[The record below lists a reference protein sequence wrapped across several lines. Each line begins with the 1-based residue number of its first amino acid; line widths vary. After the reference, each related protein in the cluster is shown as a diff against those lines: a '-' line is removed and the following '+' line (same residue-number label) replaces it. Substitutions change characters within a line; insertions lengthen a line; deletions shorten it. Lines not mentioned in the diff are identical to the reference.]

1 MNKYIYRA
9 SFGLLALS
17 MGGCASLPFMGGGQS
32 PSPTA
37 SASPTTTATN
47 NTASPSVSP
56 SPGAKSPAPNDPKA
70 SPSPNA
76 KKSPLP
82 TPATQATTA
91 PGIILS
97 TNPEERLLANN
108 RVGNR
113 NTKAERNPFDYI
125 PNIPAVKLD
134 AKKVEETPQLPKTTN
149 QTISVSLLTPPSPPA
164 RWQPLPPVVIKAPL
178 IAPRVVNTTTQV
190 SNQPVANNPAT
201 VKPQTAPGK
210 PGVSPVATKPVANK
224 PVATKPVAT
233 KPVATKPGVTQI
245 ALLPAPAGNVPSL
258 PVLDPKNIPQWEDP
272 NKPPPVVAVPQAPPP
287 PPDTSI
293 AENIEVSGIVKV
305 GTQKQIIVKVPTE
318 ATSRYVKEGQKL
330 ANGEVLVKI
339 IDINDQEPSVTFVQN
354 GVDIVRQVGE
364 KPMGAEEKAN
374 NFNS

>member
-1 MNKYIYRA
+1 
-9 SFGLLALS
+9 

-47 NTASPSVSP
+47 NTASPTASP
-56 SPGAKSPAPNDPKA
+56 SPGAKSPSPTDPKA

-76 KKSPLP
+76 KQSPLP
-82 TPATQATTA
+82 TPTTKASTA

-108 RVGNR
+108 RVGAR
-113 NTKAERNPFDYI
+113 NTAKVERNPFNSI
-125 PNIPAVKLD
+125 PNIPVVKV
-134 AKKVEETPQLPKTTN
+134 AEKKAEEIPQLPKTTN
-149 QTISVSLLTPPSPPA
+149 QTISVSMLTPPSPPPQ
-164 RWQPLPPVVIKAPL
+164 WQPLQPIVINPPQAAPT
-178 IAPRVVNTTTQV
+178 ATQV
-190 SNQPVANNPAT
+190 NNQPVTNPVT
-201 VKPQTAPGK
+201 GKPQTTPGK
-210 PGVSPVATKPVANK
+210 PGITPAT
-224 PVATKPVAT
+224 
-233 KPVATKPGVTQI
+233 TQI
-245 ALLPAPAGNVPSL
+245 ALLPAPASNVPSL
-258 PVLDPKNIPQWEDP
+258 PVLDRKNIPQWEDP
-272 NKPPPVVAVPQAPPP
+272 NQPPPGVAVAPQAPP

-318 ATSRYVKEGQKL
+318 PTSRYVQEGQRL

-364 KPMGAEEKAN
+364 KPMGTEEKAN

>member
-47 NTASPSVSP
+47 NTASPTTSP
-56 SPGAKSPAPNDPKA
+56 SPGAKSPSPTDPKA

-82 TPATQATTA
+82 TPTTKASTA

-113 NTKAERNPFDYI
+113 TTKVERNPFNSI
-125 PNIPAVKLD
+125 PNIPVVKLD

-149 QTISVSLLTPPSPPA
+149 QTISVSMLTPPSPPPQ
-164 RWQPLPPVVIKAPL
+164 WQPLKPIVIKPPQAAPT
-178 IAPRVVNTTTQV
+178 ATQV
-190 SNQPVANNPAT
+190 NNQQVVGINQPVTNNPVT
-201 VKPQTAPGK
+201 SKPQTTQGN
-210 PGVSPVATKPVANK
+210 PGVSPAVNK
-224 PVATKPVAT
+224 PKPAT
-233 KPVATKPGVTQI
+233 TQI
-245 ALLPAPAGNVPSL
+245 ALLPAPASNVPQL
-258 PVLDPKNIPQWEDP
+258 PVIDPKNIPQWEDP
-272 NKPPPVVAVPQAPPP
+272 NKPPEVVAAPQAPPP

-318 ATSRYVKEGQKL
+318 PTSRYVKEGQRL

-364 KPMGAEEKAN
+364 KPVGTEEKAN

>member
-47 NTASPSVSP
+47 NTASPTTSP
-56 SPGAKSPAPNDPKA
+56 SPGAKSPSPTDLKA
-70 SPSPNA
+70 SPSPNASPNA

-82 TPATQATTA
+82 TPTTQAATA

-113 NTKAERNPFDYI
+113 TTKVERNPFNSI
-125 PNIPAVKLD
+125 PNIPVVKLD

-149 QTISVSLLTPPSPPA
+149 QSISVSMLTPPSPPLQ
-164 RWQPLPPVVIKAPL
+164 WQPLKPIVIKPPQAAPT
-178 IAPRVVNTTTQV
+178 VTN
-190 SNQPVANNPAT
+190 NQPVVGINQPVTNNPVT
-201 VKPQTAPGK
+201 GKPQVTPGK
-210 PGVSPVATKPVANK
+210 PGISPAVTKP
-224 PVATKPVAT
+224 AT
-233 KPVATKPGVTQI
+233 TQI
-245 ALLPAPAGNVPSL
+245 ALLPAPVSNVPSL
-258 PVLDPKNIPQWEDP
+258 PVLDSKNIPQWEDP
-272 NKPPPVVAVPQAPPP
+272 NQPPPGVAVAPQAPPP

-318 ATSRYVKEGQKL
+318 PTSRYVKEGQKL

-364 KPMGAEEKAN
+364 KPAGTEEKAN

>member
-32 PSPTA
+32 PSPTDT
-37 SASPTTTATN
+37 ASPTTASTN
-47 NTASPSVSP
+47 NTASP
-56 SPGAKSPAPNDPKA
+56 SPGAKSPDPGVPKA
-70 SPSPNA
+70 SPSPTA
-76 KKSPLP
+76 KASPLP
-82 TPATQATTA
+82 TPTTQAGTA
-91 PGIILS
+91 PSIILS

-113 NTKAERNPFDYI
+113 TTKAERNPFDSI

-134 AKKVEETPQLPKTTN
+134 AKKVEEIPQLPKTTN
-149 QTISVSLLTPPSPPA
+149 QSISVSLLTPPSPPA
-164 RWQPLPPVVIKAPL
+164 RWQPLKPIVIQPPAAPTTTNT
-178 IAPRVVNTTTQV
+178 ATQVVNNQPV
-190 SNQPVANNPAT
+190 GNNNQPVGNNNQPVAINPT
-201 VKPQTAPGK
+201 TGKPQTTPGK
-210 PGVSPVATKPVANK
+210 PGVSPAVTKPVV
-224 PVATKPVAT
+224 P
-233 KPVATKPGVTQI
+233 QI
-245 ALLPAPAGNVPSL
+245 ALLPAPASNVPSL
-258 PVLDPKNIPQWEDP
+258 PVLNRNNVPQWEDP
-272 NKPPPVVAVPQAPPP
+272 NQPPPVVAVPQAPPP

-318 ATSRYVKEGQKL
+318 PTSRYVKEGQRL

-364 KPMGAEEKAN
+364 RPLGEEVKAN
-374 NFNS
+374 KFNS

>member
-1 MNKYIYRA
+1 
-9 SFGLLALS
+9 

-47 NTASPSVSP
+47 NTASPTTSP
-56 SPGAKSPAPNDPKA
+56 SPGAKSPSPTNPKA
-70 SPSPNA
+70 SPSPNASPNA

-82 TPATQATTA
+82 TPTTQAATA

-108 RVGNR
+108 RVGTR
-113 NTKAERNPFDYI
+113 TTKADRNPFNSI
-125 PNIPAVKLD
+125 PNIPAVKVE
-134 AKKVEETPQLPKTTN
+134 AKKVEEIPQLPKTTN
-149 QTISVSLLTPPSPPA
+149 QSISVSLLTPPSPPA
-164 RWQPLPPVVIKAPL
+164 QWQPLKPIVIKPPQAAPT
-178 IAPRVVNTTTQV
+178 ATQV
-190 SNQPVANNPAT
+190 NNQPVIGVNQPVNINQSVGINQPVTNNPIT
-201 VKPQTAPGK
+201 GKPQTTPSKA
-210 PGVSPVATKPVANK
+210 GVSSATTKPVV
-224 PVATKPVAT
+224 P
-233 KPVATKPGVTQI
+233 QI
-245 ALLPAPAGNVPSL
+245 ALLPAPAGSVPQL
-258 PVLDPKNIPQWEDP
+258 PVIDPKNLPQWEDP
-272 NKPPPVVAVPQAPPP
+272 NKPPEVVVAPQAPPP

-318 ATSRYVKEGQKL
+318 PTSRYVQEGQRL

-339 IDINDQEPSVTFVQN
+339 IDLNDQEPSVTFVQN

-364 KPMGAEEKAN
+364 KPMGTEEKAN